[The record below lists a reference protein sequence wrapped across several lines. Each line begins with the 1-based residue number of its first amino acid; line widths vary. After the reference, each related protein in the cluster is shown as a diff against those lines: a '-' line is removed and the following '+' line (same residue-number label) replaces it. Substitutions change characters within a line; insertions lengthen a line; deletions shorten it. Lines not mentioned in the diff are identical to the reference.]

1 MFLIKLNN
9 INLTE
14 LIKIHQLCDKDFVP
28 KLSSRVNIEDYCKK
42 LFNNANFVTINSDE
56 KIIGLVAIYTNN
68 FQTKEAY
75 ISSVC
80 LLKEYRGKGLS
91 KVLISETIKYTVSL
105 GMEII
110 RLEVGIENETAKKL
124 YESFNFYMVERRGN
138 DTQIMELKLTQSHF
152 V

>member
-9 INLTE
+9 INLIE
-14 LIKIHQLCDKDFVP
+14 LIKIHQLCDNDFVP
-28 KLSSRVNIEDYCKK
+28 KLSSRVNIDDYCKK

-56 KIIGLVAIYTNN
+56 KVIGLVAIYTNN

-91 KVLISETIKYTVSL
+91 KVLISETIKYTASL

-110 RLEVGIENETAKKL
+110 RLEVGIENETARKL

-138 DTQIMELKLTQSHF
+138 DTQIMELKLTQSHL